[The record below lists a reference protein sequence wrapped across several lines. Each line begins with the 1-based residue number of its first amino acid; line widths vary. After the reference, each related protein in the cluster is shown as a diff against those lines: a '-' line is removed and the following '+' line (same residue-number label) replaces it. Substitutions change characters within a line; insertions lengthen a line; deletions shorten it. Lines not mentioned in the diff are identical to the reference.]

1 MNYEWQSLMSKFNN
15 IVENLKKIT
24 LKILTFVFVR
34 IVKVI
39 SMTWRYDV
47 NYRKLD
53 ENELRVSKSKFI
65 FIFWHNRMLPA
76 WHYLSKFN
84 SAALVSQSKDGTIL
98 TNILVQWGIEVIRG
112 SSSKGGKEALE
123 DLQNKVKSNHILMTP
138 DGPRGP
144 IYKVKPGCLII
155 SAREKSNIIL
165 VGVEIKEKFT
175 FHKSWDKFEFPLPF
189 SKIIIDLEKI
199 EIIPNDDRDFINSK
213 LEEVEL
219 LLKKI
224 NKI

>member
-1 MNYEWQSLMSKFNN
+1 MSKLN
-15 IVENLKKIT
+15 IFIDNIKNTT

-47 NYRKLD
+47 NFRNLD

-84 SAALVSQSKDGTIL
+84 SAALVSQSKDGAIL
-98 TNILVQWGIEVIRG
+98 TNILEQWEIEVIRG

-123 DLQNKVKSNHILMTP
+123 DLQNKVKTKHILMTP

-165 VGVEIKEKFT
+165 VGVEIKERFI

-189 SKIIIDLEKI
+189 SKIIINLEKI
-199 EIIPNDDRDFINSK
+199 EIIQNDDREYINSK

-219 LLKKI
+219 LLNKI

>member
-1 MNYEWQSLMSKFNN
+1 MSDNKS
-15 IVENLKKIT
+15 KIKLFKNFLNRILGVIFVHLINFIASTWRIRTKNATAYT
-24 LKILTFVFVR
+24 LEEILDEDEKCVFV
-34 IVKVI
+34 
-39 SMTWRYDV
+39 
-47 NYRKLD
+47 
-53 ENELRVSKSKFI
+53 
-65 FIFWHNRMLPA
+65 FWHNKMLPA
-76 WHYLSKFN
+76 WYYLSDYN
-84 SAALVSQSKDGTIL
+84 VAALVSQSKDGSIL
-98 TNILVQWGIEVIRG
+98 TSILELWGVEVIRG

-123 DLQNKVKSNHILMTP
+123 LLQEKVRTKHILMTP

-175 FHKSWDKFEFPLPF
+175 FKKSWDKFEFPLPF
-189 SKIIIDLEKI
+189 SKIIINFEKI

-219 LLKKI
+219 LLNKI